1 MKTLHLTCTLIG
13 ALVSGSVF
21 AAETGNVEQ
30 VTEALVKQQH
40 TVVSDA
46 VAQQVN
52 QDILFAL
59 RTMQLPAVNVDNSMV
74 AKVDVENKADTRG
87 E

>member
-30 VTEALVKQQH
+30 VTE
-40 TVVSDA
+40 
-46 VAQQVN
+46 
-52 QDILFAL
+52 
-59 RTMQLPAVNVDNSMV
+59 RNS
-74 AKVDVENKADTRG
+74 
-87 E
+87 